1 MDREPAAQTTPTVDL
16 GASAAAAPSLNGYG
30 SSSRDDTD
38 VLMLIG
44 AAFVGGLLLGA
55 LVGRLAS

>member
-1 MDREPAAQTTPTVDL
+1 MARDPAAQTTVMDL
-16 GASAAAAPSLNGYG
+16 GASSTASPSLNGYG
-30 SSSRDDTD
+30 SSGPGDAD

-55 LVGRLAS
+55 LVTRIAS